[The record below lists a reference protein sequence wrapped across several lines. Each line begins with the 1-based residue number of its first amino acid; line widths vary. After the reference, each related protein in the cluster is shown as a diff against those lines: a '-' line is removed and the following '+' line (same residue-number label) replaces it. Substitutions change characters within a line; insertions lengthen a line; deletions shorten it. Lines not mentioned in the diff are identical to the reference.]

1 MTFRRSS
8 CVPLLLGLAVCGS
21 ACAETFTFEHI
32 RVLGTSMDLSVDAAD
47 AATAQK
53 FEQTILAEV
62 DRLARII
69 STYDK
74 TSEVS
79 QLKLHEPA
87 KASSELIELLG
98 LYDQWEQRSAGAL
111 SGRLGE
117 VISLWQEAG
126 KTSTLPDPAKLTAA
140 VERAKSPAW
149 RIDRSAKTVERLT
162 DVPLNLDA
170 IGKAFIVDKAMKF
183 ALAQNPG
190 ISRAML
196 DIGGEI
202 RCAGEWEISVA
213 DPRMAA
219 DNAQPVARLRLR
231 NQSIATSG
239 GYARFVT
246 IDGKRYSHV
255 LDARTGQPVDG
266 VLSASVVAP
275 DCATAN
281 ALSTTLCVLPQADGL
296 QLARTVTGAEAL
308 LILPEGKQ
316 ARTPGWSSLA
326 SAAPAPA
333 PATQKSGA
341 NPNWPANAM
350 VQLSLQLPEI
360 AGGNR
365 YRRPYVAVWV
375 EDSQQRVVRTLAVWG
390 NEAKYLKDLSQWR
403 KAAGQN
409 LPKGVSRATRGPG
422 NYTLQWDGRDDRGAF
437 VAAGKYTLRI
447 EAIREKGGHETL
459 SAPLNCTAQ
468 DDTFTVQGKQ
478 ELGAIRARFG
488 APLK

>member
-1 MTFRRSS
+1 MTSKRSS
-8 CVPLLLGLAVCGS
+8 YVPLLLGLAVCGS
-21 ACAETFTFEHI
+21 ACAETFTFEHV
-32 RVLGTSMDLSVDAAD
+32 RVLGTSLDLSVDAAD
-47 AATAQK
+47 AAAAQK

-74 TSEVS
+74 TSEVM
-79 QLKLHEPA
+79 QLKLHQPA
-87 KASSELIELLG
+87 KASPELIELLG

-117 VISLWQEAG
+117 VIALWQEAG
-126 KTSTLPDPAKLTAA
+126 KTNTLPDPAKLAAA
-140 VERAKSPAW
+140 VARAKSPAW
-149 RIDRSAKTVERLT
+149 RIDRDAKTVERLT

-170 IGKAFIVDKAMKF
+170 IGKGFIVDKAMKF

-202 RCAGEWEISVA
+202 RCAGDWETSVA
-213 DPRMAA
+213 DPRMPA
-219 DNAQPVARLRLR
+219 DNAQPVARLHLR

-281 ALSTTLCVLPQADGL
+281 ALSTTLCVLPSTDGL

-316 ARTPGWSSLA
+316 ARTPGWASLA
-326 SAAPAPA
+326 STAPS
-333 PATQKSGA
+333 TQKTGA

-350 VQLSLQLPEI
+350 AQLSLQLPEAA
-360 AGGNR
+360 AGKR
-365 YRRPYVAVWV
+365 YRRPYVAVWI
-375 EDSQQRVVRTLAVWG
+375 EDSQQHVVRTLAVWG

-422 NYTLQWDGRDDRGAF
+422 NYTLQWDGRDDLGAF
-437 VAAGKYTLRI
+437 VAAGKYTFRI

-468 DDTFTVQGKQ
+468 DDTVTVQGKQ
-478 ELGAIRARFG
+478 ELGAIRAHFG
-488 APLK
+488 APPK

>member
-1 MTFRRSS
+1 MTSRRST

-21 ACAETFTFEHI
+21 ACAETFTFEHV

-47 AATAQK
+47 AAAARK

-69 STYDK
+69 STHDK

-87 KASSELIELLG
+87 KVSPELIELLG

-117 VISLWQEAG
+117 VISLWQDAG
-126 KTSTLPDPAKLTAA
+126 KTGALPDPAKLSAA
-140 VERAKSPAW
+140 VQRAKSPAW

-170 IGKAFIVDKAMKF
+170 LGKAFIVDKAMKF
-183 ALAQNPG
+183 ALAQHPG

-202 RCAGEWEISVA
+202 RCAGDWETSVA
-213 DPRMAA
+213 DPRNPA

-246 IDGKRYSHV
+246 IAGKRYSHV

-281 ALSTTLCVLPQADGL
+281 ALATTLCILPSKDAL
-296 QLARTVTGAEAL
+296 QLTRTVTGAEAL

-316 ARTPGWSSLA
+316 AQTPGWTALA
-326 SAAPAPA
+326 SAVPT
-333 PATQKSGA
+333 TQKTTG
-341 NPNWPANAM
+341 NPNWPAGAM
-350 VQLSLQLPEI
+350 AQLSLQLPEVVT
-360 AGGNR
+360 GKR

-409 LPKGVSRATRGPG
+409 PPKGVSRATRGPG
-422 NYTLQWDGRDDRGAF
+422 SYTLQWDGRDDRGAF

-459 SAPLNCTAQ
+459 SAPLNCSAW
-468 DDTFTVQGKQ
+468 DDTVTVQGKQ